1 MTETKNTNM
10 VLPADFAELYSQVD
24 GLSLQN
30 LFYVKNKSFPN
41 CYMFTRSSRGSDNY
55 FDTPKMLEYLK
66 ENVPAD
72 ENMMYIVYSC
82 YDLDTKEEKIGFSI
96 ILEKSNIYARME
108 NNITES
114 YVLYG
119 NNDLEALGKF
129 LDMIKPFYVAPEEEK
144 NNLFLVAQDMSGFKL
159 NKWHIKEVVDFNLG
173 LQYNDDFP
181 KANGTIKDFIEEEGK
196 SGLLILHGEKGTGKT
211 TYIRHLI
218 SSYPNKKFVFI
229 PANLI
234 PMLGEPSF
242 GNFLLSLQNSIIIL
256 EDCEGVI
263 KSRKNTGSSSAV
275 SLLLN
280 LGDGLMSDDLG
291 IKFICTF
298 NADPGTIDEALMR
311 KGRLACMYEFAPLS
325 SDKVA
330 ILLPKVVQEK
340 IEGYEKK
347 IAETTNDEDKVSR
360 LQEKIN
366 KLQEVLAYDK
376 FKKMTLADI
385 YNVEDA
391 SFITETK
398 KIGF

>member
-1 MTETKNTNM
+1 MTETRNTNM

-96 ILEKSNIYARME
+96 ILEKSNIFARME
-108 NNITES
+108 SNITES

-119 NNDLEALGKF
+119 NEDTEALGRF
-129 LDMIKPFYVAPEEEK
+129 VEMIKPFYVAPEEEQ
-144 NNLFLVAQDMSGFKL
+144 NNIFRVGQNAGGFNLVKGY
-159 NKWHIKEVVDFNLG
+159 IKEVTNFDIN
-173 LQYNDDFP
+173 LQYNDDFY
-181 KANGTIKDFIEEEGK
+181 KLHGMIKDFLEEEGK
-196 SGLLILHGEKGTGKT
+196 SGLMILHGEKGTGKT

-218 SSYPNKKFVFI
+218 SSYPSKKFITI

-234 PMLGEPSF
+234 PMLGEPAF
-242 GNFLLSLQNSIIIL
+242 GDFLLTLQNTVIIL

-263 KSRKNTGSSSAV
+263 KSRKSSGSSSAV

-280 LGDGLMSDDLG
+280 LGDGLLSDDLG

-311 KGRLACMYEFAPLS
+311 KGRLACMYEFGALS
-325 SDKVA
+325 ADKVA
-330 ILLPKVVQEK
+330 VLLPKVVQDK
-340 IEGYEKK
+340 IENYEKK
-347 IAETTNDEDKVSR
+347 IAETTDDAEKVSR
-360 LQEKIN
+360 LQEKID
-366 KLQEVLAYDK
+366 KLKEVLTYDK

>member
-1 MTETKNTNM
+1 MTETRNTNM
-10 VLPADFAELYSQVD
+10 VLPVDFAELYSQVD

-30 LFYVKNKSFPN
+30 LFYVKNNAFPN

-55 FDTPKMLEYLK
+55 FDTPKMLEYFR
-66 ENVPAD
+66 ENIPAD

-82 YDLDTKEEKIGFSI
+82 YDLDTQEEKIGFSI
-96 ILEKSNIYARME
+96 ILEKSNIFARME

-119 NNDLEALGKF
+119 NNDKEALGKF
-129 LDMIKPFYVAPEEEK
+129 LDMIKQFYVAPEEEK
-144 NNLFLVAQDMSGFKL
+144 NNLFLVAQDASGFRL
-159 NKWHIKEVVDFNLG
+159 NKWHIKEVTDFNLG

-181 KANGTIKDFIEEEGK
+181 KINGTIKDFIEEEGK

-218 SSYPNKKFVFI
+218 SSYPGKKFVFI

-234 PMLGEPSF
+234 PMLGEPAF

-311 KGRLACMYEFAPLS
+311 KGRLACMYEFASLS
-325 SDKVA
+325 ADKVSV
-330 ILLPKVVQEK
+330 LLPKVVNEK
-340 IEGYEKK
+340 IDNYKKKLDEAADDTEKS
-347 IAETTNDEDKVSR
+347 ER
-360 LQEKIN
+360 LQEKIE
-366 KLQEVLAYDK
+366 KLQEILTYDK